1 MPLQLP
7 ATQSLSDW
15 LQFLSGLST
24 PIIVGFAVFHLLFFG
39 WLRAWCR
46 RDLRMLADTLDN
58 YTRGLHHRSVLDRS
72 ASLQVQIDAF
82 VQDVHDVLADSS
94 RSADRRQCLERMRI
108 LDERRPYLDSL
119 SFDTAVNTARTMIEA
134 YPLSGVLGTV
144 LAIGS
149 ALQADAASQAV
160 SGVNLVM
167 ERFGDSIWSTFAGLL
182 ASVVLMFVS
191 SLSEVRFAGL
201 SEARQRVREMAA
213 RAKRELGLAAGLQES
228 PAS

>member
-82 VQDVHDVLADSS
+82 VHDVHDVLADSS

-201 SEARQRVREMAA
+201 SEARRRVREMAA

>member
-24 PIIVGFAVFHLLFFG
+24 PVIVGFAVFHLLFFG

-72 ASLQVQIDAF
+72 SSLQVQIDAF
-82 VQDVHDVLADSS
+82 VQDVHDALNDPS
-94 RSADRRQCLERMRI
+94 RSADRRLCLERMQI
-108 LDERRPYLDSL
+108 LDERRPCLDSL

-149 ALQADAASQAV
+149 ALQADVAPQAV
-160 SGVNLVM
+160 SSVNLVM

-201 SEARQRVREMAA
+201 SEARRRVREMVA
-213 RAKRELGLAAGLQES
+213 RAKRELGIAARPQES
-228 PAS
+228 PAL

>member
-149 ALQADAASQAV
+149 ALQADAALQAV

-201 SEARQRVREMAA
+201 SEARRRVREMAA